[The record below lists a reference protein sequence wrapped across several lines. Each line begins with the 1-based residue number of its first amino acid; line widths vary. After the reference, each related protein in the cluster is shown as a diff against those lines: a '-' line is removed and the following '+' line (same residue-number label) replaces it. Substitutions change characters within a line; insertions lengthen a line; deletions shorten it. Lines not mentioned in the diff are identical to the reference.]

1 MAAFGVQQRKGIR
14 GGRAACLPCRAI
26 LLPMAASSAH
36 PACSSSLGGF
46 WSGGLIWGAVMRV
59 EWERGWA
66 GSEPRVAC
74 NRVQLHP
81 PQALAIAT
89 ITVHSL
95 FEQRAL
101 YFIKAI
107 AYLCSYLTYSKVY
120 VISHFIDEKK
130 EVRRRLHSSRG
141 TNRIQVPPLPCVLN
155 MQVTISGPRK
165 PQTTSVK
172 GL

>member
-1 MAAFGVQQRKGIR
+1 MGASFGGLSW
-14 GGRAACLPCRAI
+14 G
-26 LLPMAASSAH
+26 
-36 PACSSSLGGF
+36 
-46 WSGGLIWGAVMRV
+46 WSGRGAGLRAGVGLGEEEGSCPGV
-59 EWERGWA
+59 EA

-74 NRVQLHP
+74 SRVQLHP

-120 VISHFIDEKK
+120 VITHFIDEKK

-155 MQVTISGPRK
+155 MHVTISGPRK